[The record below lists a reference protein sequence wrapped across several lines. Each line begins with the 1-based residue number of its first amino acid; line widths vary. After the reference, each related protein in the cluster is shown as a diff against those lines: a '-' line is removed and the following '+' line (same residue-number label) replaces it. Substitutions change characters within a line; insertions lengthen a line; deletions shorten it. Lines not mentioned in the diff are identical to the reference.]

1 MSLITEVNKDIL
13 SAFQNAAAGIHA
25 QFANTLK
32 QAGHNVSEENTAS
45 QLLNVAATASNT
57 VGKPATG
64 IAPNYADFAL
74 QGFLTSM
81 EQIAVQFAAAHLPDK
96 LKPVMAELS
105 GEIQSALGGQP
116 VNTAGV
122 VEDVTEAAGAVAVAV
137 DPAAAPIVAV
147 AEPIAKEVEAAVLAP
162 ASEAQSAAAPVQSE
176 VAAPAAVDPEPS
188 KASLLSD
195 DTH

>member
-96 LKPVMAELS
+96 LKPVAAELS
-105 GEIQSALGGQP
+105 SELQSALGGQP
-116 VNTAGV
+116 VNTASAA
-122 VEDVTEAAGAVAVAV
+122 EDVTEAAGAIAVAV

-147 AEPIAKEVEAAVLAP
+147 AEPIAKDVEAAVLAP
-162 ASEAQSAAAPVQSE
+162 TREAEPTAAPVQPEAAE
-176 VAAPAAVDPEPS
+176 VAVEPEPS